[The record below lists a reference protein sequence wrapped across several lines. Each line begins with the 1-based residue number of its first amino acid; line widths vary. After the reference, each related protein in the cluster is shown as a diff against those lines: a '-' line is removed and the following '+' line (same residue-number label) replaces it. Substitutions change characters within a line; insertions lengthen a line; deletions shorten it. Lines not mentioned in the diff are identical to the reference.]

1 MCQHQPPCP
10 TADATD
16 RDAARIMAS
25 HPEQGWSLL
34 CNGVVV
40 FEDTGA
46 LLPDGRSIPPHQPAH
61 LTVIV
66 CLPRPLRP
74 LRPPRP
80 VAACAAA
87 AAS

>member
-1 MCQHQPPCP
+1 
-10 TADATD
+10 
-16 RDAARIMAS
+16 MAS

-61 LTVIV
+61 LTVIAR
-66 CLPRPLRP
+66 LPRPLRP
-74 LRPPRP
+74 
-80 VAACAAA
+80 VAARAAA
-87 AAS
+87 AVS

>member
-40 FEDTGA
+40 FGDTGA
-46 LLPDGRSIPPHQPAH
+46 LLPDGQSVPPHQSAH
-61 LTVIV
+61 LTVLAR
-66 CLPRPLRP
+66 LPRAARL
-74 LRPPRP
+74 PRP

>member
-1 MCQHQPPCP
+1 
-10 TADATD
+10 
-16 RDAARIMAS
+16 MAS

-61 LTVIV
+61 LTVIAR
-66 CLPRPLRP
+66 LPRLRP
-74 LRPPRP
+74 RLPRP

-87 AAS
+87 AVS